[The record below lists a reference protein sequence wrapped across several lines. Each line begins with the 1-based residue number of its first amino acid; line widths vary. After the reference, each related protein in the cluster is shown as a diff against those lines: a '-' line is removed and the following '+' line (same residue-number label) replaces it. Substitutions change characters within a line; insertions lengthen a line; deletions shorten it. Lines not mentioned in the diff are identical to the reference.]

1 MITLRPIN
9 FAYEDREQILLLI
22 TETLKRLSTA
32 ANSDDCSPKLFWEK
46 IDAVM
51 TDAASMN
58 LKIEQEVA
66 KKLKSDHIPH
76 HLLCK
81 SHTCEIMDT
90 DNLTTLATIEN
101 KIKLRELILKR
112 EPLLKSFLGQSKS
125 IVETALIAIL
135 KLVSHGGDGKSTSLA
150 EQFDLILE
158 ESGVYKSFSL
168 YNVGL
173 GLNKLLESSR
183 D

>member
-1 MITLRPIN
+1 
-9 FAYEDREQILLLI
+9 
-22 TETLKRLSTA
+22 
-32 ANSDDCSPKLFWEK
+32 
-46 IDAVM
+46 
-51 TDAASMN
+51 
-58 LKIEQEVA
+58 
-66 KKLKSDHIPH
+66 
-76 HLLCK
+76 
-81 SHTCEIMDT
+81 MDT

-112 EPLLKSFLGQSKS
+112 EPLLNFFLGQSKS

-150 EQFDLILE
+150 EQFDLLLE
-158 ESGVYKSFSL
+158 ESGVHKSFSL

-173 GLNKLLESSR
+173 GHNKLLESSR